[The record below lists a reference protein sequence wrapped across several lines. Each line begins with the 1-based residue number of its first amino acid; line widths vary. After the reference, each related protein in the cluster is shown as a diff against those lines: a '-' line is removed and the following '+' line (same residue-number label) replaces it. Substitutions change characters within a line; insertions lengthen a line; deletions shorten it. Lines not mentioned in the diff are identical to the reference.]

1 MTHNAI
7 HGDTHGPDGDDPIPG
22 GPSGGAPADA
32 TYLVTTSNAELSNEV
47 VVGTTPAGELGGTWA
62 SPTVDASH
70 SGSTHA
76 ATQAAA
82 EATAAG
88 ALSSHA
94 AIATVHHNNANDPT
108 AGEKAALAGT
118 TGTPGVANQYV
129 TTTDSRMSDSR
140 APSGGASGELGGTY
154 PSPTV
159 NATHSG
165 SAHVLLTAN
174 TPTAEAFGDTGAVG
188 VGAASARDDHRHAM
202 PANPVTAHEAA
213 ADPHAVYQLESQKGS
228 ANGYAALD
236 AGSKVAAA
244 NLPSLDGITAA
255 AASVNFNGQQA
266 TSFRVE
272 NRTSDP
278 GTPTTGQIWLRTDL

>member
-1 MTHNAI
+1 MSAHEKL
-7 HGDTHGPDGDDPIPG
+7 HGDSHGPDGDDPIPG
-22 GPSGGAPADA
+22 GGPGGAPADA

-47 VVGTTPAGELGGTWA
+47 VVGTSPAGELGGTWA

-88 ALSSHA
+88 ALTGHA
-94 AIATVHHNNANDPT
+94 
-108 AGEKAALAGT
+108 
-118 TGTPGVANQYV
+118 
-129 TTTDSRMSDSR
+129 
-140 APSGGASGELGGTY
+140 
-154 PSPTV
+154 
-159 NATHSG
+159 
-165 SAHVLLTAN
+165 
-174 TPTAEAFGDTGAVG
+174 
-188 VGAASARDDHRHAM
+188 
-202 PANPVTAHEAA
+202 AA
-213 ADPHAVYQLESQKGS
+213 ADPHTVYQLESQKGS
-228 ANGYAALD
+228 ANGYAGLD